1 MADRKDVLLTALAL
15 SDNRS
20 LTPVQVQ
27 KAMFLIAA
35 EAMDAAP
42 GPFYKF
48 EKYNYGPFCSDIYSD
63 LTEFERCDLL
73 AVDQP
78 LNSRVRAYRLT
89 DQGVKAA
96 ALSKSHLNPGLTEY
110 LKSVIEW
117 VTSLSFPD
125 LVRAIYKKYPEY
137 KENSVFSG

>member
-1 MADRKDVLLTALAL
+1 MADRKDVLLAALAL

-35 EAMDAAP
+35 EASQAAP
-42 GPFYKF
+42 GRFYKF
-48 EKYNYGPFCSDIYSD
+48 EKYNYGPFCADIYSD
-63 LTEFERCDLL
+63 LTEFERDDLL

-78 LNSRVRAYRLT
+78 LNRKVRAYRLT
-89 DQGVKAA
+89 DLGVKAA
-96 ALSKSHLNPGLTEY
+96 ALSESSLNPGLTEY
-110 LKSVIEW
+110 LRSVIAW

-125 LVRAIYKKYPEY
+125 LVREIYKKYPEY

>member
-1 MADRKDVLLTALAL
+1 MGDRKDVLLAALAL

-35 EAMDAAP
+35 EAKQAAP
-42 GPFYKF
+42 GRFYKF
-48 EKYNYGPFCSDIYSD
+48 EKYNYGPFCPDISSD
-63 LTEFERCDLL
+63 LTEFERDDLL

-78 LNSRVRAYRLT
+78 LSRKVRSYRLT

-96 ALSKSHLNPGLTEY
+96 ALSESNLSPGLTEY
-110 LKSVIEW
+110 LRSVVAW

-125 LVRAIYKKYPEY
+125 LVREIYKKYPEY